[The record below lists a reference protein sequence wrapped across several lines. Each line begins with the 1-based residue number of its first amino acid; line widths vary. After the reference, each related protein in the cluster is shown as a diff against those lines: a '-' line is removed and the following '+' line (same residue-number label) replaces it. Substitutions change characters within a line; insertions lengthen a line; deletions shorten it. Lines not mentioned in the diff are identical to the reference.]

1 MTSSYSKKITKVK
14 NALENVFVKK
24 TDIKNNLTSTDIN
37 KPLSA
42 NQGKILNTNKV
53 DKISGKSL
61 STNDFTNTYKT
72 KLDNLDTLLENKANN
87 THTHGNL
94 QNDGSIGISNNI
106 NKNVVTDGNGKITT
120 EDKPTIPSASSTVPS
135 ADTSSGSYGSGT
147 TYARA
152 NHQHPKSSLYAETS
166 HTHTKSEITNF
177 THTHSISDITTL
189 QTTLNGK
196 ANTSHTHNEYVTN
209 QKLYENIPIDYV
221 ITATDSTFTETVS
234 PFIVGE
240 DYYFTIMAV
249 QTSYIGVTV
258 MSIPIN
264 DIRCEI
270 VHSGAVADLTP
281 VKSDE
286 NTVTFKFTPT
296 EQKGHILKVYFL
308 GIPVA
313 TYTFDAI
320 IDTGW
325 QEVTFKSG
333 YTKYSSSASVYIR
346 RKGDIVELTGVWK
359 TTSAKNASYDRVP
372 FASIPNELKPTRD
385 VNTICFGQGKNTY
398 MLTVSGNTLYWSRHG
413 VSTNTGLDAGGFGNV
428 HCIWTI

>member
-1 MTSSYSKKITKVK
+1 MTSSYSEKVAKLK

-24 TDIKNNLTSTDIN
+24 TDIKDNLTSTDTN

-42 NQGKILNTNKV
+42 NQGKILDTNKV

-94 QNDGSIGISNNI
+94 QNDGSIGTSNNV
-106 NKNVVTDGNGKITT
+106 NKNVITDGNGKITT

-196 ANTSHTHNEYVTN
+196 ANTSHTHTTSEITDFPVIPDVSNYIQKSSTSGLVKNDGSIDSNDYVTSQELPSKTSDLIN
-209 QKLYENIPIDYV
+209 
-221 ITATDSTFTETVS
+221 DSSFTTLQAVYPVGSIYMSVNNVS
-234 PFIVGE
+234 PSTLFG
-240 DYYFTIMAV
+240 F
-249 QTSYIGVTV
+249 
-258 MSIPIN
+258 
-264 DIRCEI
+264 
-270 VHSGAVADLTP
+270 
-281 VKSDE
+281 
-286 NTVTFKFTPT
+286 
-296 EQKGHILKVYFL
+296 
-308 GIPVA
+308 
-313 TYTFDAI
+313 
-320 IDTGW
+320 
-325 QEVTFKSG
+325 
-333 YTKYSSSASVYIR
+333 
-346 RKGDIVELTGVWK
+346 GVWEK
-359 TTSAKNASYDRVP
+359 IEDKFLLASGTTFEDGSTGGSADSV
-372 FASIPNELKPTRD
+372 
-385 VNTICFGQGKNTY
+385 V
-398 MLTVSGNTLYWSRHG
+398 VSHNHTQNSHTHKAR
-413 VSTNTGLDAGGFGNV
+413 S
-428 HCIWTI
+428 

>member
-166 HTHTKSEITNF
+166 HTHAKSEITDF
-177 THTHSISDITTL
+177 THTHDTATL
-189 QTTLNGK
+189 ETDGFLSKQDK
-196 ANTSHTHNEYVTN
+196 ANLDNLSY
-209 QKLYENIPIDYV
+209 
-221 ITATDSTFTETVS
+221 DS
-234 PFIVGE
+234 
-240 DYYFTIMAV
+240 
-249 QTSYIGVTV
+249 
-258 MSIPIN
+258 
-264 DIRCEI
+264 
-270 VHSGAVADLTP
+270 
-281 VKSDE
+281 
-286 NTVTFKFTPT
+286 
-296 EQKGHILKVYFL
+296 
-308 GIPVA
+308 
-313 TYTFDAI
+313 
-320 IDTGW
+320 GW
-325 QEVTFKSG
+325 QEVTFKPG
-333 YTKYSSSASVYIR
+333 YAKYNNSTSVYIR
-346 RKGDIVELTGVWK
+346 RKGDLVELNGVWK
-359 TTSAKNASYDRVP
+359 TTSKKNASYDHVP
-372 FASIPNELKPTRD
+372 FASIPDELKPTKN

-398 MLTVSGNTLYWSRHG
+398 MLTVNGNTLYWSRYG
-413 VSTNTGLDAGGFGNV
+413 VSTNAGLDAGDFGNV
-428 HCIWTI
+428 HCMWTI

>member
-1 MTSSYSKKITKVK
+1 MTSSYSEKVAKLK

-53 DKISGKSL
+53 DKIDGKSL

-94 QNDGSIGISNNI
+94 QNDGSIGTSNNV
-106 NKNVVTDGNGKITT
+106 NKNVITDGNGKITT

-166 HTHTKSEITNF
+166 HTH
-177 THTHSISDITTL
+177 D
-189 QTTLNGK
+189 
-196 ANTSHTHNEYVTN
+196 
-209 QKLYENIPIDYV
+209 
-221 ITATDSTFTETVS
+221 TATLETDGFLSKQDKAKLDSL
-234 PFIVGE
+234 
-240 DYYFTIMAV
+240 
-249 QTSYIGVTV
+249 SYN
-258 MSIPIN
+258 S
-264 DIRCEI
+264 
-270 VHSGAVADLTP
+270 
-281 VKSDE
+281 
-286 NTVTFKFTPT
+286 
-296 EQKGHILKVYFL
+296 
-308 GIPVA
+308 
-313 TYTFDAI
+313 
-320 IDTGW
+320 GW

-333 YTKYSSSASVYIR
+333 YAKYNNSTSVYIR
-346 RKGDIVELTGVWK
+346 RKGDLVELNGVWK
-359 TTSAKNASYDRVP
+359 PTSKKNASYDHVP
-372 FASIPNELKPTRD
+372 FASIPDELKPTKP

-398 MLTVSGNTLYWSRHG
+398 MLTVNGNTLYWSRYG
-413 VSTNTGLDAGGFGNV
+413 VSTNASLDTGDFGNV
-428 HCIWTI
+428 HCMWTI

>member
-1 MTSSYSKKITKVK
+1 MTSSYSKKIAKLK

-42 NQGKILNTNKV
+42 NQGKILDTNKV

-72 KLDNLDTLLENKANN
+72 KLDNLDTILESKASN

-94 QNDGSIGISNNI
+94 QNDGSIGTSNNV
-106 NKNVVTDGNGKITT
+106 NKNVITDGNGKITT

-177 THTHSISDITTL
+177 THTHSISDVTTL
-189 QTTLNGK
+189 QTVLDGK
-196 ANTSHTHNEYVTN
+196 ANNTHNHSISNITNLQSTLNNKANEEHTHPHEDISFTGSRESWQGLGSDTN
-209 QKLYENIPIDYV
+209 VGQALDYLMSLVELNSSALKQDKAKLDNLSY
-221 ITATDSTFTETVS
+221 DS
-234 PFIVGE
+234 
-240 DYYFTIMAV
+240 
-249 QTSYIGVTV
+249 
-258 MSIPIN
+258 
-264 DIRCEI
+264 
-270 VHSGAVADLTP
+270 
-281 VKSDE
+281 
-286 NTVTFKFTPT
+286 
-296 EQKGHILKVYFL
+296 
-308 GIPVA
+308 
-313 TYTFDAI
+313 
-320 IDTGW
+320 GW

-333 YTKYSSSASVYIR
+333 YTKYKDSMSVYIR

-359 TTSAKNASYDRVP
+359 PTSTKSAASNPVA
-372 FASIPNELKPTRD
+372 FASIPAELKPTKAIN
-385 VNTICFGQGKNTY
+385 VVCPGTGKHHY
-398 MLTVSGNTLYWSRHG
+398 RLTVDTDANLKWAQYG
-413 VSTNTGLDAGGFGNV
+413 TNTSIDLKDSYFAHV
-428 HCIWTI
+428 HCTWTI

>member
-1 MTSSYSKKITKVK
+1 MTSSYSKKIAKLK

-177 THTHSISDITTL
+177 THTHSISDVTTL
-189 QTTLNGK
+189 QTVLDGK
-196 ANTSHTHNEYVTN
+196 ANNTHNHSISNITNLQSTLNNKADEEHTHPHEDISFTGSRESWQGLGTGKNVGQALDYLMSLVELN
-209 QKLYENIPIDYV
+209 SSALKQDKAKLDNLSY
-221 ITATDSTFTETVS
+221 DS
-234 PFIVGE
+234 
-240 DYYFTIMAV
+240 
-249 QTSYIGVTV
+249 
-258 MSIPIN
+258 
-264 DIRCEI
+264 
-270 VHSGAVADLTP
+270 
-281 VKSDE
+281 
-286 NTVTFKFTPT
+286 
-296 EQKGHILKVYFL
+296 
-308 GIPVA
+308 
-313 TYTFDAI
+313 
-320 IDTGW
+320 GW

-333 YTKYSSSASVYIR
+333 YSRYKDSMSVYIR

-359 TTSAKNASYDRVP
+359 PTSKKNAASNPVP
-372 FASIPNELKPTRD
+372 FASIPDELKPTKLIN
-385 VNTICFGQGKNTY
+385 VICPGIGKHTY
-398 MLTVSGNTLYWSRHG
+398 RLTVDTDANLKWSQYG
-413 VSTNTGLDAGGFGNV
+413 TNTSIGLETSYFGHV
-428 HCIWTI
+428 HCTWVI

>member
-177 THTHSISDITTL
+177 THTHSISDVTTL
-189 QTTLNGK
+189 QTVLDGK
-196 ANTSHTHNEYVTN
+196 ANNTHNHSISNITNLQSPLNNKADEEHTHPHEDISFTGSRESWQGLGTGTN
-209 QKLYENIPIDYV
+209 VGQALDYL
-221 ITATDSTFTETVS
+221 
-234 PFIVGE
+234 
-240 DYYFTIMAV
+240 
-249 QTSYIGVTV
+249 
-258 MSIPIN
+258 MSIVELN
-264 DIRCEI
+264 
-270 VHSGAVADLTP
+270 SSA
-281 VKSDE
+281 
-286 NTVTFKFTPT
+286 
-296 EQKGHILKVYFL
+296 LKQDKAKLDNLSY
-308 GIPVA
+308 
-313 TYTFDAI
+313 DS
-320 IDTGW
+320 GW

-333 YTKYSSSASVYIR
+333 YSKYKDSTSVYIR
-346 RKGDIVELTGVWK
+346 RKGDLVELTGVWK
-359 TTSAKNASYDRVP
+359 PTSKKSAASNPVP
-372 FASIPNELKPTRD
+372 FASIPDELKPTKLINVICPGIGKHTYRL
-385 VNTICFGQGKNTY
+385 TIDTDANLK
-398 MLTVSGNTLYWSRHG
+398 WSQYG
-413 VSTNTGLDAGGFGNV
+413 TNTSIGLETSYFGHV
-428 HCIWTI
+428 HCMWTI